1 MGSANIL
8 KLRVLPNLTLQNHP
22 EVNGHCSF
30 IYSKRFNVFILSV
43 LAIFLLCLN
52 SVHAAEIIIQN
63 DHVEY
68 AIDSHGKNLRFL
80 DKASGIDYLD
90 KKIPS
95 YAASTKREGKEYF
108 ASSVSLQDNLLILNF
123 EKAGVSAE
131 GKNHLWIK

>member
-1 MGSANIL
+1 MGSANIM

>member
-52 SVHAAEIIIQN
+52 SVHAADIIIQN

-68 AIDSHGKNLRFL
+68 AIDSHGKNLRFV

-90 KKIPS
+90 KKIHS
-95 YAASTKREGKEYF
+95 YAASMKRDGKEYF
-108 ASSVSLQDNLLILNF
+108 ASSVFIQDNLLILNF
-123 EKAGVSAE
+123 EKAGVKAE